1 MKMRMRSTRLALTAT
16 VLAATALTVSATT
29 ADAGTVTTF
38 TLSGGALSISAPS
51 TASLGSGS
59 AGSTLSASLGS
70 VTVTDSRGLLVATW
84 TATASTTAFTTGSAT
99 PAETIAASNVSY
111 ASGLATAQTGLS
123 LVLLPGQLTTL
134 LAAPMTSPVTAFSL
148 TAGVGSDSAS
158 WNPTILVNAP
168 AAAVAGTYTGTIT
181 HSVA

>member
-1 MKMRMRSTRLALTAT
+1 MNKRIRSAILALTA
-16 VLAATALTVSATT
+16 AGLTVTAFTFGATT
-29 ADAGTVTTF
+29 ASAGTVTTF
-38 TLSGGALSISAPS
+38 TLTGGALSISAPS
-51 TASLGSGS
+51 TASLGTGS

-70 VTVTDSRGLLVATW
+70 VTVSDSRGLVVATW
-84 TATASTTAFTTGSAT
+84 TATASTTAFTTGGGT

-123 LVLLPGQLTTL
+123 VVLLPGQLTTL

-148 TAGVGSDSAS
+148 TAGVGNNSAS

-168 AAAVAGTYTGTIT
+168 ASAVAGTYTGTIT

>member
-1 MKMRMRSTRLALTAT
+1 VKPRIRSTLLALALAAVAGLALTVNAT
-16 VLAATALTVSATT
+16 SAN
-29 ADAGTVTTF
+29 AGTLTTF
-38 TLSGGALSISAPS
+38 TLSGGPLSISAPS
-51 TASLGSGS
+51 TASLGNGS

-134 LAAPMTSPVTAFSL
+134 LAAPMTSSVTAFSL
-148 TAGVGSDSAS
+148 TAGVGNDSAS